1 MIQGLYTSATGM
13 QSHSTSMNVVGQ
25 NLANQNTV
33 GFKKQLWLIGDL
45 MSDNYPAGAA
55 YELEVKQN
63 RFGNFRQ
70 GILSGCFR

>member
-45 MSDNYPAGAA
+45 MSDN
-55 YELEVKQN
+55 
-63 RFGNFRQ
+63 
-70 GILSGCFR
+70 